1 MRRQLGV
8 ELARWR
14 SRGVVVAL
22 MVAAL
27 LFAVVA
33 AGLVA
38 WQSRPLTAADQRDAD
53 AQSALAARDPEVRA
67 ELADC
72 QDDPAAY
79 FGEGATAAECR
90 TLVPGSERFLPREG
104 LDLAQVVPQRGA
116 DVALVVVCLMV
127 VAGCTFAG
135 SDWATRS
142 MATQLGVQ
150 PRRTRLWL
158 VKALAVVIG
167 SAVAAAVAL
176 LAFWAVL
183 AVVVEVRGL
192 DADGA
197 AVTGALQ
204 QVGRATALAAAAALG
219 GFALTMALRHTV
231 ATLALLFVYAVGGEI
246 ALSLSPVD
254 GAEQWSVGC
263 NALAWVDPSRSTLD
277 PLLAGAFLGA
287 LTLLAALLSL
297 VVFARRDV

>member
-1 MRRQLGV
+1 MRRGLGV

-14 SRGVVVAL
+14 SRGVVVAM

-38 WQSRPLTAADQRDAD
+38 WQSRPLTEADQRDAA
-53 AQSALAARDPEVRA
+53 AQSALAARDPELRA

-72 QDDPAAY
+72 RQDPAAY
-79 FGEGATAAECR
+79 FGEGASTTDCR
-90 TLVPGSERFLPREG
+90 TLVPASERFLPRRG
-104 LDLAQVVPQRGA
+104 LDLAEVVPQRGA

-127 VAGCTFAG
+127 VAGCSFAG
-135 SDWATRS
+135 SDWASRS

-150 PRRTRLWL
+150 PRRVRLWL
-158 VKALAVVIG
+158 AKAVAVVLG

-183 AVVVEVRGL
+183 AVVAEARGL
-192 DADGA
+192 EAGSG
-197 AVTGALQ
+197 AVTAALE

-219 GFALTMALRHTV
+219 GYALTMALRHTV

-246 ALSLSPVD
+246 ALSLSPVGD
-254 GAEQWSVGC
+254 AERWSVGR

-277 PLLAGAFLGA
+277 PLAAGAFLAG
-287 LTLLAALLSL
+287 LTLLAVLVSL
-297 VVFARRDV
+297 VVFSRRDV